1 MLREIVESVSEKK
14 IYFVKDELWLAYGQG
29 SGRTS
34 QFPDLTRS
42 INNKSGDKNFDSNVT
57 DIVKWTKFNKPMKAN
72 KEKTTLMY
80 ELPVYEPT
88 PRAFLGTTG
97 DFNIWGGDV
106 KPTKKY
112 YMVVSTDGVAVV
124 NIFAKK
130 NEALAWV
137 RGA

>member
-1 MLREIVESVSEKK
+1 MLREILESVSEKK
-14 IYFVKDELWLAYGQG
+14 IYFVKDELWVAYGQG

-34 QFPDLTRS
+34 QFPDLTKS
-42 INNKSGDKNFDSNVT
+42 INNKSSDKNFDSNVT

-80 ELPVYEPT
+80 EIPYYDLV
-88 PRAFLGTTG
+88 PRSFGQSNDL
-97 DFNIWGGDV
+97 DIWGGNV
-106 KPTKKY
+106 KPSKKY

-124 NIFAKK
+124 SIFTKK

-137 RGA
+137 RSV

>member
-1 MLREIVESVSEKK
+1 MLREIVEGVSEKK

-34 QFPDLTRS
+34 QFPDLTKS

-80 ELPVYEPT
+80 ELPVYDLK
-88 PRAFLGTTG
+88 PRSFGQTYNF
-97 DFNIWGGDV
+97 DVWGGDT
-106 KPTKKY
+106 KATKKY

>member
-1 MLREIVESVSEKK
+1 MLREIVEGVSEKK

-34 QFPDLTRS
+34 QFPDLTKS

-80 ELPVYEPT
+80 ELPVYDLT
-88 PRAFLGTTG
+88 PRTFGKETNF
-97 DFNIWGGDV
+97 DIWGGNV
-106 KPTKKY
+106 KPSKKY

-124 NIFAKK
+124 NIFTKK